1 MEAQRERDPERS
13 NLKKTGDLLLGID
26 LGTSGVKVGIYNTG
40 GQLLGLGRS
49 SKYDVFSPQ
58 PGWSQSDPESWWEAL
73 ILSIQDSFSK
83 ARIKGQDIK
92 AVGLSTIFPVVIP
105 LDPDGFPTHPAI
117 LYSDRRSIK
126 QVNDICRRMP
136 REKYQAIT
144 GNVLVPGNCSVA
156 SMAWLRDEKPDIY
169 DSAKVLGSA
178 NTYITAK
185 LTGSFYTDTTN
196 AAQSGLTDI
205 NKPWQWS
212 EQLCAVCSIDI
223 DRLPGI
229 KYPDEVIGSISR
241 AVSKKTGLKTGT
253 PVVCGCGDAVASPL
267 GAGAHAEGSIVY
279 TAGTTDCVT
288 VGLSKPTKDRRWV
301 STANIPHKSWCAIGT
316 TTSSGASI
324 EWFKKEFYQPKYKNR
339 RSGPD
344 IYKIMTELAG
354 SCPPGCRGVLY
365 LPYLQG
371 ERTPLW
377 DPLARG
383 MFIGL
388 KTSTSIGELTRAVFE
403 GTALSLRDVIECLEG
418 VISTPVKEI
427 RAVGGCTK
435 SRFWNQIKA
444 DVLGKPIDVLQFQET
459 GSLGAALLAGIGSG
473 IYRSYEEASSVAREV
488 IEVKRV
494 EPDPVNRE
502 LYDELFSI
510 YREVYPN
517 IKGSIHRLV
526 KNIETAKENDQTS

>member
-1 MEAQRERDPERS
+1 LKAQHGRDPERS
-13 NLKKTGDLLLGID
+13 SLKKAGDLLMGID
-26 LGTSGVKVGIYNTG
+26 LGTSGVKVGIYNSVG
-40 GQLLGLGRS
+40 RLFGLGRS
-49 SKYDVFSPQ
+49 SKYDVVSPQ
-58 PGWSQSDPESWWEAL
+58 PGWSQNDPESWWDAL
-73 ILSIQDSFSK
+73 ILAMQDSFSK
-83 ARIKGQDIK
+83 ARIKGSDIK

-105 LDPDGFPTHPAI
+105 LDPNGFPTHPAI

-126 QVNDICRRMP
+126 QVNDIFGRIS

-144 GNVLVPGNCSVA
+144 GNVLVPGNSSVA

-169 DSAKVLGSA
+169 GSAKVLGSA
-178 NTYITAK
+178 NTYITAR
-185 LTGSFYTDTTN
+185 LTGGFYTDTTN
-196 AAQSGLTDI
+196 AALSGLTDI

-212 EQLCAVCSIDI
+212 EELCDVCSIDS
-223 DRLPGI
+223 DRLPDI
-229 KYPDEVIGSISR
+229 KNPDEVIGEIGR
-241 AVSKKTGLKTGT
+241 AVSEKTDLKTGT
-253 PVVCGCGDAVASPL
+253 PVVCGCGDAVASPF
-267 GAGAHAEGSIVY
+267 GAGAHTEGSIVY

-288 VGLSKPTKDRRWV
+288 VGLSKPAKDLRWV

-324 EWFKKEFYQPKYKNR
+324 EWFKKVFYKQKITNS
-339 RSGPD
+339 RSRSD

-354 SCPPGCRGVLY
+354 SCPAGSRGVLY

-388 KTSTSIGELTRAVFE
+388 KTSTSIGALTRAVFE

-418 VISTPVKEI
+418 VVSDPVKEI

-435 SRFWNQIKA
+435 SRLWNQIKA
-444 DVLGKPIDVLQFQET
+444 DILCKPIDVLQFQET

-473 IYRSYEEASSVAREV
+473 VYASYEEASNVAREV
-488 IEVKRV
+488 IDVKRV
-494 EPDPVNRE
+494 EPDPDNRQM
-502 LYDELFSI
+502 YDELFSI
-510 YREVYPN
+510 YKEVYPS
-517 IKGSIHRLV
+517 IKRSVHRLV
-526 KNIETAKENDQTS
+526 KNIETEQ